1 MLCCKC
7 KKFAEG
13 AIPLKFLKTV
23 SVTVAL
29 LLVLACAPFS
39 ASARLAGGGQAADS
53 GIVAYGCDLSFW
65 NVGGYYPDYSLV
77 DFETLKA
84 DGCDYVILRVG
95 FEGLSTRE
103 NAMDTAF
110 LTLYNGAKAA
120 GLDVGVYFYALAT
133 TYEGAAEDAQW
144 CIDLFREHNMS
155 FEYPI
160 YYDVEDPGNG
170 ADRPGHGAL
179 TAEETTSL
187 CLGWAETLEAAGYYP
202 GVYGVYDTLVKLL
215 PSYTDNYDVWYAY
228 VAYEEGIPEF
238 TPDGMDHSSFCGMW
252 QYSWKGSMDGVSG
265 ELDVDVAYKDYPTIM
280 RKNGYNNIAPVWES
294 SVDLMPRSYG
304 YLPYVYNEAGESMSA
319 LFAEDGTVTLTSDV
333 TSAWAWSSAYMSC
346 YQTVDLD
353 ATPLISVK
361 KSGTSHFNAALSFDS
376 GKGKFETVSLATLAK
391 EPNGEFANGE
401 LNITVNMA
409 DYLRQNDSYPAD
421 GVLKIYGVT
430 YYVMGAKGVH
440 TTLSEAAFVPLPF
453 SPELRSSVYTVGE
466 TVVSRIPAPLTVS
479 EFFAGLESAEGITVC
494 DADGQSLSAV
504 DTVTGGMTA
513 AVTANGVV
521 LKSYTLSLI
530 GDVNADGEATTV
542 DARKILGSL
551 LGGNPFEPWQQ
562 LSADFDGDGEA
573 NTADVRDLL
582 CSVLQ

>member
-7 KKFAEG
+7 KNFAEG
-13 AIPLKFLKTV
+13 EIPLRALKTV
-23 SVTVAL
+23 L
-29 LLVLACAPFS
+29 LTAVLSLVLLCTPFA
-39 ASARLAGGGQAADS
+39 ASARLAGGGQGSDS

-77 DFETLKA
+77 DFEKMKA

-144 CIDLFREHNMS
+144 CIDLFREYNMS

-170 ADRPGHGAL
+170 ADRPGHAVL
-179 TAEETTSL
+179 TAEETTAL

-202 GVYGVYDTLVKLL
+202 GVYGVYDTLIKLL
-215 PSYTDNYDVWYAY
+215 PSYTDNYDLWYAY

-238 TPDGMDHSSFCGMW
+238 TPDSMDHSAFCGMW
-252 QYSWKGSMDGVSG
+252 QYSWKGSMDGVTG

-280 RKNGYNNIAPVWES
+280 RKNGYNNVTPLWEAGT
-294 SVDLMPRSYG
+294 DLMPRSYG
-304 YLPYVYNEAGESMSA
+304 LLPYVYNEAGETMSA
-319 LFAEDGTVTLTSDV
+319 LYAADGTVTLTSGV
-333 TSAWAWSSAYMSC
+333 TSAWAWPSAYMSC

-353 ATPLISVK
+353 VTPLISVK
-361 KSGTSHFNAALSFDS
+361 KSGTSNFNAVLSYDS
-376 GKGKFETVSLATLAK
+376 GTGKVNTVSLAVLCN
-391 EPNGEFANGE
+391 EPNGEFASGE
-401 LNITVNMA
+401 QEIIADMA
-409 DYLRQNDSYPAD
+409 GYLRQNGIYPSD
-421 GVLKIYGVT
+421 GVVRIYGVT
-430 YYVMGAKGVH
+430 YYVMGAKGVF
-440 TTLSEAAFVPLPF
+440 TTLLEAAFVPLPIL
-453 SPELRSSVYTVGE
+453 PELRSAIYTVGD
-466 TVVSRIPAPLTVS
+466 TVVSRIPALLTVS
-479 EFFAGLESAEGITVC
+479 AFLAGLENAQGVSVCSADGRLLSAEEAVVSGMSATV
-494 DADGQSLSAV
+494 S
-504 DTVTGGMTA
+504 
-513 AVTANGVV
+513 ANGVV

-542 DARKILGSL
+542 DARRILGGL
-551 LGGNPFEPWQQ
+551 LGGDPLQPWQQ

-582 CSVLQ
+582 RAVLR